1 MRFSAALTGAQEVPM
16 RGDANGY
23 GGAGVV
29 IDTARGELCFALEVY
44 GIKLPAAAA
53 HIHRGARGVAGPV
66 VVPLIAPMANGKSD
80 GCATAENQAERDL
93 FRAISANPAGFY
105 VNVHTS
111 EFPQGAIRGQLVRV
125 TNSTAPAQLPNTGA
139 SDASVPLLAGL
150 ALLTI
155 TAGLGLRRR
164 ARFI

>member
-1 MRFSAALTGAQEVPM
+1 M
-16 RGDANGY
+16 RGDPNGY

-29 IDTARGELCFALEVY
+29 IDTARGELCFALEVH

-66 VVPLIAPMANGKSD
+66 VVPFIAPKANGKSE
-80 GCATAENQAERDL
+80 GCVTAENQAERDL
-93 FRAISANPAGFY
+93 FRAISANPAGYY

-111 EFPQGAIRGQLVRV
+111 EFPMGAIRGQLGRV
-125 TNSTAPAQLPNTGA
+125 AGSAAPAQLPNTGA
-139 SDASVPLLAGL
+139 SDAAIPLLASL

-164 ARFI
+164 VRFN